1 MLPRPLRARAHRIA
15 NELIQRGWAK
25 VRFSGAIA
33 PGTRAA
39 EAFGSFGEGSVVAFP
54 FATVYGQAQIHIG
67 ADTLVSTWC
76 TLAAG
81 YSPAQETV
89 PTRALVIGDRCVVGI
104 RSALVAHE
112 SIEIADDVWFG
123 QEVFVTD
130 ANHGY
135 ADPRTPIGRQLG
147 PHEPV
152 RIGAGSWI
160 GHGAVILPGTTIG
173 RNVVVAARSVVR
185 GNVAD
190 HAVIGGVPAKVIRR
204 YVPGLGWERTDG
216 APGVTEPLPT
226 LSPEE
231 LAKVLEQLE
240 AQASAPS
247 SGHPADAPPTVDPG
261 DVALIDADPSLIDPD
276 ASLLEEGAAPVGDTV
291 RVDHRSSAG
300 PSAPTQRSVT
310 S

>member
-1 MLPRPLRARAHRIA
+1 VHRIA
-15 NELIQRGWAK
+15 NELIHRGWARL
-25 VRFSGAIA
+25 RFTGAIA

-39 EAFGSFGEGSVVAFP
+39 EAFGAFGEGSVIAFP
-54 FATVYGQAQIHIG
+54 PATVYGEAQIHIG
-67 ADTLVSTWC
+67 TRTMVSTWC

-81 YSPAQETV
+81 YSPDQDTV
-89 PTRALVIGDRCVVGI
+89 PPRALVIGDRCVVGVGSTI
-104 RSALVAHE
+104 VAHQ

-135 ADPRTPIGRQLG
+135 ADPHTPIGRQLG

-173 RNVVVAARSVVR
+173 RNVVVAAQSVVR

-204 YVPGLGWERTDG
+204 YVPGLGWERADG
-216 APGVTEPLPT
+216 GRGVKAPLPT

-231 LAKVLEQLE
+231 LVEALARLEV
-240 AQASAPS
+240 AASIA
-247 SGHPADAPPTVDPG
+247 GTDHPADAIDTDDIA
-261 DVALIDADPSLIDPD
+261 DVALVDED
-276 ASLLEEGAAPVGDTV
+276 ASL
-291 RVDHRSSAG
+291 VDATDDDATDDVASVSAKAFSANTSSAE
-300 PSAPTQRSVT
+300 AEH
-310 S
+310 